1 VNAGSFPSQAFGHA
15 KKPLPEQILV
25 FLKAAGANDGRAL
38 PVTVYFTG
46 KTAAQSGQV
55 LPDHRVSV

>member
-1 VNAGSFPSQAFGHA
+1 MRQKASAGADP
-15 KKPLPEQILV
+15 V

-46 KTAAQSGQV
+46 KTAAQSEQV
-55 LPDHRVSV
+55 LPDHRVGV